1 MTRSIIRF
9 ERVSKRFTL
18 HHERAFS
25 FQELAINLLQGRGRN
40 PGEEF
45 WALRDIDFEVQQGEM
60 VGIIGVNG
68 SGKSTLLKLTARII
82 EPTSGHITVS
92 GRVAALLELGA
103 GFHPDLT
110 GQENIYLNGSILGLT
125 RREIDNRFQ
134 EIVSFAELER
144 FIDIPVRHYSSGMY
158 VRLGFAIAVHVEP
171 DILLIDETLAVGDRS
186 FQRKCLERIYE
197 LKQRGITILFVS
209 HDLEAVRQLC
219 NRAIW
224 LDEGVMRA
232 EGSTERVIGHYLD
245 YDIALKE
252 TRSRQ
257 EDKERPRKN
266 RWGSGEV
273 EVLAVNFLDAQ
284 GNERRVFETGE
295 RMIAR
300 INYCAHHRVERPVFG
315 VAIHRHDGLHINGPN
330 TKLSGYDIDYVEGKG
345 EIDYIIETLPLL
357 EGRYEFTVG
366 IYDHSCLH
374 PYDHQERAYRFTVR
388 QGDVQEGYGALY
400 IPCRWEH
407 RSQ

>member
-1 MTRSIIRF
+1 MTRSVIRL

-25 FQELAINLLQGRGRN
+25 FQELAINLLRGRRRN

-45 WALRDIDFEVQQGEM
+45 WALRDIDLEVQKGEM

-68 SGKSTLLKLTARII
+68 SGKSTLLKLIARII
-82 EPTSGHITVS
+82 EATSGRITVS

-125 RREIDNRFQ
+125 RREIEDRFQ

-144 FIDIPVRHYSSGMY
+144 FIDIPVKHYSSGMY

-171 DILLIDETLAVGDRS
+171 EILLIDETLAVGDRA
-186 FQRKCLERIYE
+186 FQKKCLEKIYG

-224 LDEGVMRA
+224 LDEGVIRA
-232 EGSTERVIGHYLD
+232 EGGTERVIEHYLD
-245 YDIALKE
+245 YDITLEE

-257 EDKERPRKN
+257 EDRERLRKN

-273 EVLAVNFLDAQ
+273 EVLGVDFLDAQ
-284 GNERRVFETGE
+284 GNGRRVFETGE
-295 RMIAR
+295 KMIAR
-300 INYCAHHRVERPVFG
+300 ISYCAHRRVERPVFG

-345 EIDYIIETLPLL
+345 EIDYIIERLPLL
-357 EGRYEFTVG
+357 EGRYEFTVA
-366 IYDHSCLH
+366 IYDDSCLH
-374 PYDHQERAYRFTVR
+374 PYDHQERAYEFIVR
-388 QGDVQEGYGALY
+388 EGDVRERYGALY
-400 IPCRWEH
+400 IPCQWEH
-407 RSQ
+407 RGR

>member
-1 MTRSIIRF
+1 MTKPVIRF

-25 FQELAINLLQGRGRN
+25 FQELAMNLLRGRGRN

-45 WALRDIDFEVQQGEM
+45 WALRDIDFEVQQGEI

-68 SGKSTLLKLTARII
+68 SGKSTLLKLIAHIIERTSGRII
-82 EPTSGHITVS
+82 VS

-125 RREIDNRFQ
+125 RREIDDRFQ
-134 EIVSFAELER
+134 DIVSFAELER
-144 FIDIPVRHYSSGMY
+144 FIDIPVKHYSSGMY
-158 VRLGFAIAVHVEP
+158 VRLGFAIAAHVEP

-197 LKQRGITILFVS
+197 LKRRGITILFVS

-232 EGSTERVIGHYLD
+232 EGSTQRVIGHYLD
-245 YDIALKE
+245 YDVALEE

-257 EDKERPRKN
+257 EDKERLRKN
-266 RWGSGEV
+266 RWGSGEI

-295 RMIAR
+295 KMIAR
-300 INYCAHHRVERPVFG
+300 ISYCAHRRVEKPVFG

-330 TKLSGYDIDYVEGKG
+330 TKLSGYDIDYIEGEG

-357 EGRYEFTVG
+357 EGRYEFTVA
-366 IYDHSCLH
+366 IYDDSCLH
-374 PYDHQERAYRFTVR
+374 PYDHQERAYGFVVR
-388 QGDVQEGYGALY
+388 QGDVQERYGALY
-400 IPCRWEH
+400 IPCQWEH
-407 RSQ
+407 RGQ